1 MRGITFP
8 ALLRVRFALASL
20 KVRGA
25 RMPIPIRSCI
35 ACRKRTDWHEL
46 LRVVLIEDQVTPDPD
61 RKKSGRGAWLHRNCF
76 DLAKERRSFQ
86 RAFRTD
92 KPLRIEPLEIF
103 IKGN

>member
-1 MRGITFP
+1 
-8 ALLRVRFALASL
+8 
-20 KVRGA
+20 
-25 RMPIPIRSCI
+25 MPIPIRSCI

-61 RKKSGRGAWLHRNCF
+61 RKQSGRGAWLHRNCF
-76 DLAKERRSFQ
+76 DQAKERRSFQ

-92 KPLRIEPLEIF
+92 KPLRTASLESF